1 MKKKAILFYFLKNQC
16 SVNIIDSVEEKCFL
30 EKVVSQYLPLNM
42 VRMQHGGVCGK
53 GPAPSADIKG
63 SFKG

>member
-1 MKKKAILFYFLKNQC
+1 MFPGKS
-16 SVNIIDSVEEKCFL
+16 SVSISSFE
-30 EKVVSQYLPLNM
+30 
-42 VRMQHGGVCGK
+42 HGGVCGK